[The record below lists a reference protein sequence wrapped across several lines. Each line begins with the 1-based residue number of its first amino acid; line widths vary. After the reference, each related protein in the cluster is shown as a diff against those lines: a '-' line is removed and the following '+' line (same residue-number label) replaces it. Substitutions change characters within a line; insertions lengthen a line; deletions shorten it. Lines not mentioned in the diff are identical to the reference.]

1 MGKKYKNVNKNINQP
16 YHHLLN
22 GHFVGKIDNTQ
33 RPNNTQHIINDI
45 QHSNIQE
52 KNNDEKFGFEY
63 SGHVI
68 MISPNEY
75 QELLNENE
83 KLRKE
88 LQRFINN
95 ETIFHSVILDK
106 DKTIN
111 ELREENKMLK
121 NKLKSLEKQINILNI
136 KNTEHE
142 KEYKNLKTEHE
153 DLKINHE
160 NLKIEHEDLKI
171 NHENLKTEHE
181 DLKINH
187 ENLKTEHINLKID
200 HNDLKNE
207 IQNMKNNKT
216 FDKFI
221 IAIQD
226 LNRLELLETKV
237 SNSTK
242 EILQELRDDRID
254 DCHYINDND
263 TQQRKDDK
271 RNILYDEIKSM
282 PQSIKDMFD
291 TEYPNL
297 LNDIESFI
305 INKKTI
311 PTQKFIAKTKRWFY
325 G

>member
-121 NKLKSLEKQINILNI
+121 NKLKSLEKQIDILNI

-160 NLKIEHEDLKI
+160 NLK
-171 NHENLKTEHE
+171 TEH
-181 DLKINH
+181 
-187 ENLKTEHINLKID
+187 TNLKID

-242 EILQELRDDRID
+242 DILQELRDDRID